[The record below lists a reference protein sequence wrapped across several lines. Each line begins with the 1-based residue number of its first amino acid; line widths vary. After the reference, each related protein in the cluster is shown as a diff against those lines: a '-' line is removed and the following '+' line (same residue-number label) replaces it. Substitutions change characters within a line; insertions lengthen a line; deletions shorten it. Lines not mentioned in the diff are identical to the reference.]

1 MLDDVST
8 LCRSQGIL
16 EGSRKWYIELSY
28 RIAEIPLNSEN
39 IVRAH
44 RIMGELSEA
53 RNFIRVNMGVSEE
66 EDLYNSLSLDDL
78 LGRNPG

>member
-1 MLDDVST
+1 
-8 LCRSQGIL
+8 
-16 EGSRKWYIELSY
+16 
-28 RIAEIPLNSEN
+28 
-39 IVRAH
+39 
-44 RIMGELSEA
+44 MGELSEA